1 MTKFMK
7 FNDGEITI
15 NFKKSVHVEV
25 DVKHNKTLLEIPGTP
40 ADYKNNKTVQVTAPT
55 LAHTN
60 RHFIVADDHK
70 GNSTLIMVQGKMT
83 SNLLENAKE
92 ITDKRFI
99 EFAQS
104 FLNNMK
110 NEAEGAGDNA

>member
-15 NFKKSVHVEV
+15 DFNKSVHIEV
-25 DVKHNKTLLEIPGTP
+25 DVKRNKTLLEIPGIPT
-40 ADYKNNKTVQVTAPT
+40 DYKDSKKVQVTAPT

-60 RHFIVADDHK
+60 CFFIAADDHK
-70 GNSTLIMVQGKMT
+70 GNSTLTMVQGKMA
-83 SNLLENAKE
+83 SDSLKNVKE

-99 EFAQS
+99 ELAQS
-104 FLNNMK
+104 FLDDMK
-110 NEAEGAGDNA
+110 KEIDHE